1 MRKTDIFCYK
11 DKEENLRNYYL
22 INSYQYDLAFPT
34 SSVKS
39 ITLWFSDFLANL
51 VHMSPLW
58 PLEGLALFQH
68 QNAMALC

>member
-11 DKEENLRNYYL
+11 EEEENLRNYYL

-39 ITLWFSDFLANL
+39 ITLWFNYAL
-51 VHMSPLW
+51 V
-58 PLEGLALFQH
+58 LFFH
-68 QNAMALC
+68 LVIF